1 MLHPVGSG
9 EPKVVLVP
17 GHHDRFRTLVFSPDG
32 ALLAGACYD
41 HTAILWDVATRQQ
54 FNVLRGHRQR
64 VINAAFSPDSE
75 WIATTSG
82 DYTTRVW
89 ETRTGQTVA
98 TLPGF
103 GDMGQVVWSPDDRYL
118 AAMTYWFSTVIIY
131 RVTGRHDV
139 QQSLSGLGAEAV
151 AVASHPRLEQFTTIF
166 ANGEL
171 LTLDV
176 SVPRP
181 AHRRIGNDP
190 GQGAVLAYS
199 PDGALL
205 ATGSWSRANARTILV
220 RDVRSSEIRCNI
232 QCSDTPTALAF
243 DESCQRLASGGS
255 SGNLV
260 VWDLATNRPIR
271 ELTTG
276 SRISSITF
284 LDGNRRLV
292 THGNDSVL
300 LFNLQTGELER
311 RVTLQGGIRRF
322 VVERERN
329 RVVLAFKSGAIG
341 SLSLP
346 GLTPGHRLE
355 NAHHGTVECLAL
367 SPDGHF
373 VASGGDDHRVVL
385 RDPLTFEPLLSLPKW
400 TRTLRDMAFDSVS
413 RRLAIIGTDSDL
425 ELWNIAALKNGL
437 TDIGLAWDRPTP
449 ATAPGDGP
457 ATARDS
463 TTAEVVVI
471 RPGKLDPFP
480 DDPFAP

>member
-1 MLHPVGSG
+1 MP
-9 EPKVVLVP
+9 
-17 GHHDRFRTLVFSPDG
+17 
-32 ALLAGACYD
+32 
-41 HTAILWDVATRQQ
+41 
-54 FNVLRGHRQR
+54 
-64 VINAAFSPDSE
+64 AA
-75 WIATTSG
+75 
-82 DYTTRVW
+82 
-89 ETRTGQTVA
+89 
-98 TLPGF
+98 
-103 GDMGQVVWSPDDRYL
+103 
-118 AAMTYWFSTVIIY
+118 
-131 RVTGRHDV
+131 
-139 QQSLSGLGAEAV
+139 
-151 AVASHPRLEQFTTIF
+151 
-166 ANGEL
+166 
-171 LTLDV
+171 
-176 SVPRP
+176 
-181 AHRRIGNDP
+181 
-190 GQGAVLAYS
+190 
-199 PDGALL
+199 
-205 ATGSWSRANARTILV
+205 
-220 RDVRSSEIRCNI
+220 
-232 QCSDTPTALAF
+232 
-243 DESCQRLASGGS
+243 CQRREL
-255 SGNLV
+255 GNLV